1 MFEDP
6 LATEATTMIF
16 SAIITL
22 ASLAFTGFIFWKV
35 FLPMINNAN
44 KLLGDLGQ
52 QSAQHNQLMASGT
65 PGSARVLT
73 LEGTGTLI
81 NNAPQVVLGLE
92 IHPSTGGSPFMARC
106 TSIVS
111 QLKIP
116 QVQPGCMVPVR
127 FDPMNPQRVALAM

>member
-1 MFEDP
+1 M
-6 LATEATTMIF
+6 
-16 SAIITL
+16 IITL
-22 ASLAFTGFIFWKV
+22 VIFLASIGFSLYLFRST

-44 KLLGDLGQ
+44 KL
-52 QSAQHNQLMASGT
+52 MATGA
-65 PGSARVLT
+65 PGSARVLS

-92 IHPSTGGSPFMARC
+92 IHPSTGGSPFVTRC
-106 TSIVS
+106 VSIVS

-127 FDPMNPQRVALAM
+127 FDPMNPQNVALAI

>member
-1 MFEDP
+1 
-6 LATEATTMIF
+6 MIF
-16 SAIITL
+16 TAIITL
-22 ASLAFTGFIFWKV
+22 ASLGFTAFIFWKT

-44 KLLGDLGQ
+44 KLIGELGQ
-52 QSAQHNQLMASGT
+52 QSADHNQLMATGA
-65 PGSARVLT
+65 PASARVLS

-92 IHPSTGGSPFMARC
+92 VHPSSGGSPFMARC

-127 FDPMNPQRVALAM
+127 FDPMNPQRIALAM

>member
-1 MFEDP
+1 
-6 LATEATTMIF
+6 MIF

-22 ASLAFTGFIFWKV
+22 ASIGFSAFIFRKV

-44 KLLGDLGQ
+44 KLMGELGK
-52 QSAQHNQLMASGT
+52 QSANHNPLMATGA
-65 PGSARVLT
+65 PGSARVLS

-92 IHPSTGGSPFMARC
+92 IHPSTGGSPFVTRC
-106 TSIVS
+106 VSIVS

-127 FDPMNPQRVALAM
+127 FDPMNPQNVALAI

>member
-1 MFEDP
+1 M
-6 LATEATTMIF
+6 
-16 SAIITL
+16 IITL
-22 ASLAFTGFIFWKV
+22 VIFLASIGFSLYLFRST

-44 KLLGDLGQ
+44 KLMAEVGQ
-52 QSAQHNQLMASGT
+52 QSANHNQLMATGA
-65 PGSARVLT
+65 PGSARVLS

-92 IHPSTGGSPFMARC
+92 IHPSTGGSPFVTRC
-106 TSIVS
+106 VSIVS

-127 FDPMNPQRVALAM
+127 FDPMNPQNVALAI

>member
-1 MFEDP
+1 
-6 LATEATTMIF
+6 MIF
-16 SAIITL
+16 TVVITL
-22 ASLAFTGFIFWKV
+22 ATLGFTGFIFWKT

-44 KLLGDLGQ
+44 KLMSDLSQG
-52 QSAQHNQLMASGT
+52 AAERNRLMASGT

-81 NNAPQVVLGLE
+81 NHSPQVVLGLE
-92 IHPSTGGSPFMARC
+92 VHPSTGGSPFMTRC

-111 QLKIP
+111 QLQIP

-127 FDPMNPQRVALAM
+127 FDPMNPQRIALAM

>member
-1 MFEDP
+1 M
-6 LATEATTMIF
+6 
-16 SAIITL
+16 IITL
-22 ASLAFTGFIFWKV
+22 VVTLVSLAFTGFIFWKT
-35 FLPMINNAN
+35 FLPMINSAN
-44 KLLGDLGQ
+44 KLMGDLSQ
-52 QSAQHNQLMASGT
+52 QSAQHNQLMATGV
-65 PGSARVLT
+65 PASARVLS

-81 NNAPQVVLGLE
+81 NHSPQVVLGLE
-92 IHPSTGGSPFMARC
+92 VHPSTGAAPFMVRC

>member
-1 MFEDP
+1 
-6 LATEATTMIF
+6 MIISLF
-16 SAIITL
+16 ITL
-22 ASLAFTGFIFWKV
+22 VTVGFSGYLFWKV

-44 KLLGDLGQ
+44 KLMGDLSKA
-52 QSAQHNQLMASGT
+52 SAEHSQLMASGT

-73 LEGTGTLI
+73 VQGTGTLV
-81 NNAPQVVLGLE
+81 NHSPQVVLGLE
-92 IHPSTGGSPFMARC
+92 VHPSNGAPSFMARC

-111 QLKIP
+111 QIQIP